1 MREAPHVVGQ
11 GKSKTP
17 HGEYGEFETCSP
29 ANDVQLDGSHARR
42 GLLTGPRW
50 NEHVCGCAEI
60 HACPI
65 PGTRRLPAAGW
76 KLGGAPS
83 SVLRQGTVAVPTGH
97 RSGLE
102 PSAVW
107 VRAAGPVLSAKNAGR
122 RTCFSLRLIP
132 VPARVG
138 KDAST
143 SLDIA
148 ILSTR
153 APPAARMTRPDFRR
167 ACACVGGCDELVD
180 RCLSDEPAHCDGS
193 ASLPALLGLSS
204 LKLQHTLLSP
214 ASTSS
219 CMASVSAA
227 TSATDGEFF
236 SLVRGGG
243 GGFVW
248 WWWWGP
254 IPVEKLMVP
263 VPGAAWH
270 FQHRVMAPAKRRML
284 SSTRAKHMRAPSAF
298 PLATHAGS
306 ACPSPSPSTTT
317 NAPFVPS

>member
-1 MREAPHVVGQ
+1 MPGQPRPFSRCIEFCLQCNPPVRQPHCEQRLARRATVGPGGAGVAADGVARVREAPHVVGQ

-107 VRAAGPVLSAKNAGR
+107 VRAAGPALSAKNAGR

-236 SLVRGGG
+236 FLVCGGG

-248 WWWWGP
+248 WWWWG
-254 IPVEKLMVP
+254 VDGGGGVQSRSK
-263 VPGAAWH
+263 
-270 FQHRVMAPAKRRML
+270 
-284 SSTRAKHMRAPSAF
+284 S
-298 PLATHAGS
+298 
-306 ACPSPSPSTTT
+306 
-317 NAPFVPS
+317 